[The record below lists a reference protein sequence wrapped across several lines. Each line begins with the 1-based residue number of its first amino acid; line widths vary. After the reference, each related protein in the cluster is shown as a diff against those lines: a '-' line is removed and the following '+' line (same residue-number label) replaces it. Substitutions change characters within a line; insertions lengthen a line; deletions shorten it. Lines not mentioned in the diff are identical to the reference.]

1 MKVLI
6 ERIVCEVMKTTIHDV
21 LVLMYCVIDLTYAIA
36 IKFQKS
42 SCHGFQQW
50 NFKFD
55 LVDNACEMANGF
67 SAEKR
72 KTRIRSI
79 PSRNLCNSRRNHSL
93 ICFKLL
99 VLDSANPCLSKDAS
113 VQNENEHKTFVI
125 LAFESFQME

>member
-6 ERIVCEVMKTTIHDV
+6 ERIVCEVMKTTIHNV

-55 LVDNACEMANGF
+55 LVDNACGERLLCRK
-67 SAEKR
+67 EKN
-72 KTRIRSI
+72 T
-79 PSRNLCNSRRNHSL
+79 NSFNSFTKL
-93 ICFKLL
+93 MQFK
-99 VLDSANPCLSKDAS
+99 K
-113 VQNENEHKTFVI
+113 K
-125 LAFESFQME
+125 SFPHLFQITST